1 MIRWFSRRD
10 SAVSVAAVGKAL
22 GKETRKGTT
31 VPPTL
36 LRALRRIVGAE
47 NLITRPSELIVYE
60 CDGYTLEKETPP
72 AVVFPKS
79 TEATAAVVRACR
91 EHGVPVL
98 PRGAGTGLAGGATPL
113 HGCVVVSLARM
124 KRILEISPRDR
135 MVHVQAGVLNLELGS
150 VLAGTYWHFAPDPSS
165 QAACTI
171 GGNIATNAGGPHT
184 LKYGVTVNHILGMT
198 WVTGEGEVL
207 EIGPETNS
215 AEFDWIG
222 LLTGSE
228 GTLGI
233 ATEAWLRLTPLPI
246 AHRTFRATFDRVED
260 AGNAVSRIIAA
271 GVIPAAMELL
281 DRGILQALEEAF
293 HFGFPADAEAILV
306 VELDGMPIALDEQ
319 EGIVLQLCRDCHAKE
334 ILSASSEAERELLW
348 HCRKSA
354 VAAVG
359 RLSPG
364 YFIQDGVVPRSRLP
378 ELVRRVAS
386 IGRERGV
393 RIVNVAHAGDG
404 NIHPILL
411 FDERKPD
418 EVRRAME
425 AGRAIL
431 QACIELGGSI
441 TAEHGVGI
449 EKLPLMT
456 ALFSRRDLDAM
467 RRIQRVFDPGR
478 VMTPGKVLP
487 PAESEAFQAA
497 GRD

>member
-1 MIRWFSRRD
+1 MGP
-10 SAVSVAAVGKAL
+10 SAAL
-22 GKETRKGTT
+22 PHSL
-31 VPPTL
+31 V
-36 LRALRRIVGAE
+36 RALRRIVGAE
-47 NLITRPSELIVYE
+47 NLITLPSELIVYE
-60 CDGYTLEKETPP
+60 CDGYTLEKEMPP
-72 AVVFPKS
+72 AVVFPGS
-79 TEATAAVVRACR
+79 TADVAAVIRACR

-113 HGCVVVSLARM
+113 HGGVIISLTRM
-124 KRILEISPRDR
+124 KKILEVSPPDR
-135 MVHVQAGVLNLELGS
+135 MVRVQAGVLNLELSS

-165 QAACTI
+165 QVACTI

-207 EIGPETNS
+207 EVGPEVNS

-233 ATEAWLRLTPLPI
+233 ATEAWLRLTALPI
-246 AHRTFRATFDRVED
+246 AHRTFRAMFDRVED

-293 HFGFPADAEAILV
+293 HFGFPRDAEAVLV

-319 EGIVLQLCRDCHAKE
+319 ERIVLQLCRDCHAKE
-334 ILSASSEAERELLW
+334 ILSAASEEERALLW
-348 HCRKSA
+348 RCRKSA
-354 VAAVG
+354 VGAVG
-359 RLSPG
+359 RLSTG

-386 IGRERGV
+386 IGQDYGV

-411 FDERKPD
+411 FDERKPE
-418 EVRRAME
+418 EVRGAME

-431 QACIELGGSI
+431 EACIELGGSI

-456 ALFSRRDLDAM
+456 KLYSSPDLDVM
-467 RRIQRVFDPGR
+467 WRIKRVFDPGG

-487 PAESEAFQAA
+487 PLQPATSTIS
-497 GRD
+497 G

>member
-1 MIRWFSRRD
+1 MIRWFPRGN
-10 SAVSVAAVGKAL
+10 SAVSGAAVCR
-22 GKETRKGTT
+22 ETRHGDA
-31 VPPTL
+31 VPPLL
-36 LRALRRIVGAE
+36 LRALRRIVGAQ

-72 AVVFPKS
+72 AVVFPDS
-79 TEATAAVVRACR
+79 TKATAEVIRACR

-113 HGCVVVSLARM
+113 RGGVVVSLARM
-124 KRILEISPRDR
+124 KKILDISLRDR
-135 MVHVQAGVLNLELGS
+135 MVRVQAGVLNLELSS

-165 QAACTI
+165 QVACTI

-184 LKYGVTVNHILGMT
+184 LKYGVTVNHVLGLT

-228 GTLGI
+228 GTLGV

-246 AHRTFRATFDRVED
+246 AHRTFRAMFDRVED

-293 HFGFPADAEAILV
+293 HFGFPADAEAVLV

-319 EGIVLQLCRDCHAKE
+319 EGIVLQLCRDCHARE
-334 ILSASSEAERELLW
+334 ILSASSEEERALLW
-348 HCRKSA
+348 RCRKSA
-354 VAAVG
+354 VGAVG
-359 RLSPG
+359 RLSTG
-364 YFIQDGVVPRSRLP
+364 YFIQDGVVPRTRLP
-378 ELVRRVAS
+378 ELVRRVAD

-411 FDERKPD
+411 FDERNSD

-431 QACIELGGSI
+431 ETCIELGGSI

-449 EKLPLMT
+449 EKLPLM
-456 ALFSRRDLDAM
+456 ADLFSADDLDAM
-467 RRIQRVFDPGR
+467 WRIKRVFDPGL

-487 PAESEAFQAA
+487 PCGDAKSQAS

>member
-10 SAVSVAAVGKAL
+10 AATSEMAVGTET
-22 GKETRKGTT
+22 GKGPA
-31 VPPTL
+31 VPTSL

-47 NLITRPSELIVYE
+47 SLITRPSELIVYE

-72 AVVFPKS
+72 AVVFPIS
-79 TEATAAVVRACR
+79 TQEVAEVIRACR
-91 EHGVPVL
+91 GHGVPVL

-113 HGCVVVSLARM
+113 HGGVVISLARM
-124 KRILEISPRDR
+124 KNILDVCLRDR
-135 MVHVQAGVLNLELGS
+135 MVRVQAGVLNLELS
-150 VLAGTYWHFAPDPSS
+150 AALTGTYWHFAPDPSS
-165 QAACTI
+165 QVACTI

-184 LKYGVTVNHILGMT
+184 LKYGVTVNHILGLT
-198 WVTGEGEVL
+198 WVTGEGDVL
-207 EIGPETNS
+207 EVGPEVNS

-246 AHRTFRATFDRVED
+246 AHRTFRAMFDRVED

-293 HFGFPADAEAILV
+293 HFGFPDDAEAVLV
-306 VELDGMPIALDEQ
+306 VELDGMPIALNEQ
-319 EGIVLQLCRDCHAKE
+319 ERIVLQLCRDCHAKE
-334 ILSASSEAERELLW
+334 ILSASSEEERALLW
-348 HCRKSA
+348 RCRKSA
-354 VAAVG
+354 VGAVG
-359 RLSPG
+359 RLSTG
-364 YFIQDGVVPRSRLP
+364 YFIQDGVVPRTRLP
-378 ELVRRVAS
+378 ELVRRVAD
-386 IGRERGV
+386 IGRESAV

-431 QACIELGGSI
+431 EVCIELGGSI

-456 ALFSRRDLDAM
+456 TLFSGHDLDAM
-467 RRIQRVFDPGR
+467 WRVKQVFDPDR
-478 VMTPGKVLP
+478 VLTPGKVLP
-487 PAESEAFQAA
+487 PRKTGPAPIAS
-497 GRD
+497 